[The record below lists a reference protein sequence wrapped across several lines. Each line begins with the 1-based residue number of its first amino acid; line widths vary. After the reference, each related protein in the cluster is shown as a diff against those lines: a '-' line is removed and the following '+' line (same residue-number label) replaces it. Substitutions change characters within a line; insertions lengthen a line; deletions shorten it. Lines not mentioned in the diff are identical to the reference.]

1 MKRRIIV
8 LTALLLALSPG
19 ALARDRE
26 KIVRYDDP
34 RPVVAPKGSFLIGG
48 SASFDGHTNDNYD
61 FAIVKGINSVGYN
74 IAASPEFC
82 YFFSDNLGVGARVGY
97 GRNMIDISSARAEL
111 TSLSMGLEY
120 YYLESRNINTM
131 VFLRYYLPV
140 ADSKRIAFHVD
151 AGLGARFAQSKN
163 SEEHTGAV
171 VGTWENNNRFGL
183 YVNPGVTAF
192 LSNRVALFASVGMAG
207 ISYSRKSQIHNQVY
221 NGKAGSFAISY
232 LVDVSALSIGIDIFL
247 GKR

>member
-1 MKRRIIV
+1 MV
-8 LTALLLALSPG
+8 SAAMLLLLCLG
-19 ALARDRE
+19 AQARE
-26 KIVRYDDP
+26 KIIRYDEA

-48 SASFDGHTNDNYD
+48 SASFAGHSNDNYD

-74 IAASPEFC
+74 VAASPEFC

-97 GRNMIDISSARAEL
+97 GRSMMDISSAKAEL

-120 YYLESRNINTM
+120 YFLESRNVNTM
-131 VFLRYYLPV
+131 LFLRYYLPV
-140 ADSKRIAFHVD
+140 ADSRRVAFHVD
-151 AGLGARFAQSKN
+151 AGVGARFAQSKN

-171 VGTWENNNRFGL
+171 VGTWESNNKFGL

-192 LSNRVALFASVGMAG
+192 LSRRVAVFASVGMAG
-207 ISYSRKSQIHNQVY
+207 ISYSRKSQVHNQVY
-221 NGKAGSFAISY
+221 NGKAGSFSISY
-232 LVDVSALSIGIDIFL
+232 LMDVSALSIGIHIFL